1 MLVENKFIY
10 VSLPRCGSTS
20 FYISCVKSGFKIEH
34 FAQSFITTQNKSVN
48 LDLDIEQ
55 LADTIA
61 HIHER
66 LDVLLSKFGNEYEI
80 ISVKRDKY
88 QTFISIW
95 KHIIDLTHM
104 EGKLELSNIL
114 KKIKLDNI
122 LFYTYSELVSNEMT
136 VVNEFVKRNKIEKYM
151 TPGLYT
157 MLSILIRHSS
167 HWHNHNP
174 KIKWF
179 EFGNFTELEEWVT
192 NKTGK
197 PFKMERS
204 NGSQHFECDL
214 KLNDEFIKRYDNIYG
229 YYENQKNN
237 ITLI

>member
-122 LFYTYSELVSNEMT
+122 IIANLL
-136 VVNEFVKRNKIEKYM
+136 
-151 TPGLYT
+151 
-157 MLSILIRHSS
+157 
-167 HWHNHNP
+167 
-174 KIKWF
+174 
-179 EFGNFTELEEWVT
+179 
-192 NKTGK
+192 
-197 PFKMERS
+197 
-204 NGSQHFECDL
+204 
-214 KLNDEFIKRYDNIYG
+214 
-229 YYENQKNN
+229 
-237 ITLI
+237 